1 MAKAK
6 KVVESNNSY
15 DGADIVTLPFPV
27 CIQKRAHM
35 YIGPTDDSGVLTCIR
50 EILNNSVDEHLAGHC
65 THIEI
70 VRDGATSFSIRDNGR
85 GIPFDVVDGKNSLSR
100 IFGTLHAGRNF
111 TVKSVFST
119 GLNGVGATAVNALSA
134 SFEVTS
140 KRGSEQ
146 GYIKFEEGYEKDLKV
161 SPKSKTLPKPY
172 DKSSTT
178 VKFSLA
184 TKFFEPDLDVKD
196 EDVERLIHETAYLN
210 SGLSITYTYNGETK
224 VFLYTNGV
232 RDLLDNT
239 LNENKLL
246 KKSVSQLL
254 LQTED
259 TSEIKAVHSII
270 SPIEKL
276 QLQQFNYIAIE
287 GNIGAGKTTLS
298 TKLSE
303 DCNAKLVLERF
314 ADNPFLPKFY
324 KDQSRYAFPLEMSFL
339 ADRYQQLSDDLAQFD
354 LFKDFVVADYHIF
367 KSLIFA
373 KVTLQEDEFRL
384 YKTMFDIIHKEMP
397 KPDLYVYLYQNTER
411 LLGNIKKRGR
421 SYEQEIPAD
430 YLEKINQGY
439 LDYIKTQTDLNVL
452 IIDVSDL
459 DFVKKQEDYVFLL
472 NEINKKIALARG

>member
-1 MAKAK
+1 MSQHQVILSLGSNQGNRLETIQSCIDLIHSEVATVVKVSKIYETPAWGFESEPFYNAAILIHTTKSAQKILKQVLKVEK
-6 KVVESNNSY
+6 KLGRVRS
-15 DGADIVTLPFPV
+15 
-27 CIQKRAHM
+27 K
-35 YIGPTDDSGVLTCIR
+35 DSGYQARIIDVDIIAFDEEIISTETLQVPHLLMQNRKFVLQPM
-50 EILNNSVDEHLAGHC
+50 LDL
-65 THIEI
+65 
-70 VRDGATSFSIRDNGR
+70 
-85 GIPFDVVDGKNSLSR
+85 
-100 IFGTLHAGRNF
+100 
-111 TVKSVFST
+111 
-119 GLNGVGATAVNALSA
+119 GLNWEHPT
-134 SFEVTS
+134 
-140 KRGSEQ
+140 
-146 GYIKFEEGYEKDLKV
+146 
-161 SPKSKTLPKPY
+161 
-172 DKSSTT
+172 
-178 VKFSLA
+178 
-184 TKFFEPDLDVKD
+184 
-196 EDVERLIHETAYLN
+196 
-210 SGLSITYTYNGETK
+210 
-224 VFLYTNGV
+224 
-232 RDLLDNT
+232 
-239 LNENKLL
+239 L
-246 KKSVSQLL
+246 KKSIAQLL

-259 TSEIKAVHSII
+259 RSEIKAVHSII

-298 TKLSE
+298 TKLAE

-411 LLGNIKKRGR
+411 LLENIKKRGR

-472 NEINKKIALARG
+472 NEINAKIKKY

>member
-1 MAKAK
+1 MSQHQVILSLGSNQGNRLETIQSCIGLIHNEVATVVKVSKIYETPAWGFESEPFYNAAILIHTTKSAQKILNQVLKVEK
-6 KVVESNNSY
+6 KLGRVRS
-15 DGADIVTLPFPV
+15 
-27 CIQKRAHM
+27 K
-35 YIGPTDDSGVLTCIR
+35 DSGYQARIIDVDIIAFDEEIISTETLQVPHPLMQNRKFVLQPMMD
-50 EILNNSVDEHLAGHC
+50 L
-65 THIEI
+65 
-70 VRDGATSFSIRDNGR
+70 
-85 GIPFDVVDGKNSLSR
+85 
-100 IFGTLHAGRNF
+100 
-111 TVKSVFST
+111 
-119 GLNGVGATAVNALSA
+119 GLNWEHPT
-134 SFEVTS
+134 
-140 KRGSEQ
+140 
-146 GYIKFEEGYEKDLKV
+146 
-161 SPKSKTLPKPY
+161 
-172 DKSSTT
+172 
-178 VKFSLA
+178 
-184 TKFFEPDLDVKD
+184 
-196 EDVERLIHETAYLN
+196 
-210 SGLSITYTYNGETK
+210 
-224 VFLYTNGV
+224 
-232 RDLLDNT
+232 
-239 LNENKLL
+239 L
-246 KKSVSQLL
+246 KKSIAQLL
-254 LQTED
+254 FQTED
-259 TSEIKAVHSII
+259 KSEIKAVHSIV

-298 TKLSE
+298 TKLAE

-411 LLGNIKKRGR
+411 LLENIKKRGR

-472 NEINKKIALARG
+472 NEINRKIVLARG

>member
-1 MAKAK
+1 MSQHQVILSLGSNQGNRLATIQSCIDLIHREVATVV
-6 KVVESNNSY
+6 KVSKIYETPAWGFESEPFYNAAILIHTSKSAQKILKQVLKVETKLGRVRSKEFGY
-15 DGADIVTLPFPV
+15 QARMIDVDIIAFDEEIISTETLQVPHPLLQNRKF
-27 CIQKRAHM
+27 
-35 YIGPTDDSGVLTCIR
+35 VLQPM
-50 EILNNSVDEHLAGHC
+50 LDL
-65 THIEI
+65 
-70 VRDGATSFSIRDNGR
+70 
-85 GIPFDVVDGKNSLSR
+85 
-100 IFGTLHAGRNF
+100 
-111 TVKSVFST
+111 
-119 GLNGVGATAVNALSA
+119 GLNWEHPT
-134 SFEVTS
+134 
-140 KRGSEQ
+140 
-146 GYIKFEEGYEKDLKV
+146 
-161 SPKSKTLPKPY
+161 
-172 DKSSTT
+172 
-178 VKFSLA
+178 
-184 TKFFEPDLDVKD
+184 
-196 EDVERLIHETAYLN
+196 
-210 SGLSITYTYNGETK
+210 
-224 VFLYTNGV
+224 
-232 RDLLDNT
+232 
-239 LNENKLL
+239 L
-246 KKSVSQLL
+246 KKTIAQLL

-259 TSEIKAVHSII
+259 NSEIKAVHSIV

-276 QLQQFNYIAIE
+276 ALQQFNYIAIE

-298 TKLSE
+298 TKLAE

-397 KPDLYVYLYQNTER
+397 KPDLYVYLYQNTDR
-411 LLGNIKKRGR
+411 LLENIKKRGR

-459 DFVKKQEDYVFLL
+459 DFVKKQEDYVFLF
-472 NEINKKIALARG
+472 NEINRKIALARG

>member
-1 MAKAK
+1 MSQHQVILSIGSNQGNRLETIQSCIDLIHSEVATVVKVSKIYETPAWGFESEPFFNAAILIHTTKSAQKVLKQVLKVEK
-6 KVVESNNSY
+6 KLGRVRS
-15 DGADIVTLPFPV
+15 
-27 CIQKRAHM
+27 K
-35 YIGPTDDSGVLTCIR
+35 DSGYQARIIDVDIIAFDEEIIATETLQVPHPLMQNRKFVLQPM
-50 EILNNSVDEHLAGHC
+50 LDL
-65 THIEI
+65 
-70 VRDGATSFSIRDNGR
+70 
-85 GIPFDVVDGKNSLSR
+85 
-100 IFGTLHAGRNF
+100 
-111 TVKSVFST
+111 
-119 GLNGVGATAVNALSA
+119 GLNWEHPT
-134 SFEVTS
+134 
-140 KRGSEQ
+140 
-146 GYIKFEEGYEKDLKV
+146 
-161 SPKSKTLPKPY
+161 
-172 DKSSTT
+172 
-178 VKFSLA
+178 
-184 TKFFEPDLDVKD
+184 
-196 EDVERLIHETAYLN
+196 
-210 SGLSITYTYNGETK
+210 
-224 VFLYTNGV
+224 
-232 RDLLDNT
+232 
-239 LNENKLL
+239 L
-246 KKSVSQLL
+246 KKSIAQLL

-259 TSEIKAVHSII
+259 KSEIKAVHSIV

-298 TKLSE
+298 TKLAE

-411 LLGNIKKRGR
+411 LLENIKKRGR

-472 NEINKKIALARG
+472 NEINKKIVLAR